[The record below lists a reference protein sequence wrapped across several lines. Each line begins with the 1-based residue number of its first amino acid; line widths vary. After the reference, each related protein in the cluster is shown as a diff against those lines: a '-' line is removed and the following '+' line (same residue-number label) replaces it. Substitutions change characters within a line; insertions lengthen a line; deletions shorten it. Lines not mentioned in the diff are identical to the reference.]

1 MLHFARMGSPTNC
14 LRIGSVDNSGGDDS
28 RRTAKRFVVKQADA
42 CRDSEAIMP
51 AGVSNSWI
59 RFRLGLLGMVAC
71 VLAGGFYVQAETL
84 SGTVVDPQ
92 QLVVVGAKVSLVC
105 GNHID
110 TRKTDGDGYFTFTQ
124 QAFPEGCR
132 IRTVYH
138 GFEALELPI
147 GQKRTLTLQL
157 RLAEQ
162 KQTVAV
168 SADRLSPAPLE
179 SVSLSDNELREISN
193 NSEDLIAYAKQLAGI
208 YSGSDSL
215 YVDGLPADHPP
226 PADRI
231 AAITI
236 NADPFS
242 AEYADGGN
250 NHIDIT
256 TKQAER
262 TFRVTS
268 LGLSLGTKA
277 PDGLNPSLSTT
288 SNTATFGITGPVPYL
303 PVAFT
308 ANAHYTDA
316 QGEQP
321 IEAVFPS
328 VPGTSISSV
337 DAASIANTNASYG
350 LGVDY
355 SSQET
360 LRVNGS
366 LYVATASRANMGVGG
381 ISLPEAGVNQDSL
394 GQEFRTT
401 FTKTGEHFESH
412 GGISADWFN
421 SDLNANSSGLGVS
434 VSGAFNAG
442 GADINKENA
451 QWSRWTLKDVLQ
463 FNWKNHLWSFGATVT
478 RRGDEEN
485 IIPNP
490 HGHIYFDNSADYV
503 LSATTGADN
512 GTGVITQGQGK
523 VEYASYAA
531 APFLEAELLRWQR
544 LVLRGGVRAD
554 VQTAGGVLFS
564 PRLSAVSNVHGFVV
578 RAGSGMFVKN
588 WTNDIFL
595 KVLENDGNH
604 LETYLITNA
613 SLADLEAGT
622 ATLQSEI
629 VSRIM
634 PNLSPT
640 RNWISKISLE
650 RPFKSFVPGVEYT
663 WTDGTHLLG
672 SQRLSSATGWTDWL
686 ESNRAQQKH
695 QIHVRA
701 QYKVKGQSFTAHYE
715 WIHSR
720 DDTDG
725 PFSFPAVQNDIRGEW
740 GPSSGIAAHNL
751 SLVANSRFGK
761 ALSFTLVDNWH
772 SPQPLNITSGL
783 DPEDNGLYTDRAG
796 LPRNSGRGAY
806 YNSMELFAHRRFAL
820 PKVFMRPRQETYL
833 DCNVQVLN
841 LLGNKD
847 YSSFGGVLGSPLFEQ
862 PLAAA
867 PGRSFR
873 FSFGFSR

>member
-1 MLHFARMGSPTNC
+1 
-14 LRIGSVDNSGGDDS
+14 
-28 RRTAKRFVVKQADA
+28 
-42 CRDSEAIMP
+42 MP
-51 AGVSNSWI
+51 AGVSNSLT
-59 RFRLGLLGMVAC
+59 RSELGLLGVVAF
-71 VLAGGFYVQAETL
+71 VLACGFYARADTL

-92 QLVVVGAKVSLVC
+92 QLVVAGAKVSLVC

-110 TRKTDGDGYFTFTQ
+110 SRKTDGEGFFTFTRQ
-124 QAFPEGCR
+124 TFPESCS
-132 IRTVYH
+132 IRAVYPS
-138 GFEALELPI
+138 FDAIELPV

-168 SADRLSPAPLE
+168 SADKLSPAPLE
-179 SVSLSDNELREISN
+179 SVSLTEDQLREISN
-193 NSEDLIAYAKQLAGI
+193 NSEDLITYAKQLAGI

-268 LGLSLGTKA
+268 LGASLGTKA
-277 PDGLNPSLSTT
+277 SDGLNPALSTT
-288 SNTATFGITGPVPYL
+288 SNTATLGLAGPVPYL

-308 ANAHYTDA
+308 ADVHYNDKE
-316 QGEQP
+316 GEEP
-321 IEAVFPS
+321 IEAVVPS
-328 VPGTSISSV
+328 LPGSSISSV
-337 DAASIANTNASYG
+337 DAASMAATNASYG

-355 SSQET
+355 SKQET
-360 LRVNGS
+360 LRTNAS
-366 LYVATASRANMGVGG
+366 LYVTTATHKNMEAGG
-381 ISLPEAGVNQDSL
+381 ITLPEAGVNQDSS

-401 FTKTGEHFESH
+401 FTKTGQHLVSH

-421 SDLNANSSGLGVS
+421 SDLNANSSALGVS
-434 VSGAFNAG
+434 VLGAFNAG

-451 QWSRWTLKDVLQ
+451 QWSRWTVKDVFQ
-463 FNWKNHLWSFGATVT
+463 FNWKNHLWSFGATIT
-478 RRGDEEN
+478 RRADEEN

-490 HGHIYFDNSADYV
+490 NGHIYFDNSGDYV
-503 LSATTGADN
+503 LSATTGTNN
-512 GTGVITQGQGK
+512 GTGIIMRGQGK

-531 APFLEAELLRWQR
+531 APFLEVELLRSPR
-544 LVLRGGVRAD
+544 LVVRGGVRAD
-554 VQTAGGVLFS
+554 AQTAGGILIS
-564 PRLSAVSNVHGFVV
+564 PRLSAVTNLHGFVL
-578 RAGSGMFVKN
+578 RTGSGMFVRN
-588 WTNDIFL
+588 WTNDVFL
-595 KVLENDGNH
+595 KVMENNGSH
-604 LETYLITNA
+604 LEQYLITNA

-629 VSRIM
+629 VSKLT
-634 PNLSPT
+634 NLTPT
-640 RNWISKISLE
+640 RNWISKVSLE
-650 RPFKSFVPGVEYT
+650 HSFKGFLPGVEYT

-672 SQRLSSATGWTDWL
+672 SQRLSSATATGWTDWL

-701 QYKVKGQSFTAHYE
+701 QYKIKGQTFTTHYE

-740 GPSSGIAAHNL
+740 GPSSGIAVHNL
-751 SLVANSRFGK
+751 TFVANSKFGK
-761 ALSFTLVDNWH
+761 TLSLTVVESWH
-772 SPQPLNITSGL
+772 SPLPLNITSGL
-783 DPEDNGLYTDRAG
+783 DPEDNGLYNDRAG
-796 LPRNSGRGAY
+796 LPRNSGHASG
-806 YNSMELFAHRRFAL
+806 YNSMELFLHRRFAVPEFL
-820 PKVFMRPRQETYL
+820 IGPRLKTYL
-833 DCNVQVLN
+833 DFNLQVLN

-847 YSSFGGVLGSPLFEQ
+847 YSSFGSVIGSPLFEQ

-873 FSFGFSR
+873 FSFGFSH

>member
-1 MLHFARMGSPTNC
+1 MPAG
-14 LRIGSVDNSGGDDS
+14 IVG
-28 RRTAKRFVVKQADA
+28 
-42 CRDSEAIMP
+42 AIMP
-51 AGVSNSWI
+51 AGVSNSLI
-59 RFRLGLLGMVAC
+59 RSELGLLVVAF
-71 VLAGGFYVQAETL
+71 VLACGFYARADTL

-105 GNHID
+105 GNHVD
-110 TRKTDGDGYFTFTQ
+110 TRKTDGGGFFSFTR
-124 QAFPEGCR
+124 QAFPESCS
-132 IRTVYH
+132 IRAVYPS
-138 GFEALELPI
+138 FDAVELPV
-147 GQKRTLTLQL
+147 GQKRTLRLQL

-162 KQTVAV
+162 KQAVAV
-168 SADRLSPAPLE
+168 SADKLSPAPLE
-179 SVSLSDNELREISN
+179 SVSLSEDQLREISN
-193 NSEDLIAYAKQLAGI
+193 NSEDLITYAKQLAGI

-231 AAITI
+231 ATITV

-268 LGLSLGTKA
+268 LGLSLGTKE

-288 SNTATFGITGPVPYL
+288 SNTATLGIAGPVPYL

-308 ANAHYTDA
+308 TNAHYTDA

-321 IEAVFPS
+321 IEAVVPS

-337 DAASIANTNASYG
+337 EAASIANTNASYG
-350 LGVDY
+350 IGVDY
-355 SSQET
+355 SRQET
-360 LRVNGS
+360 LRVNAS
-366 LYVATASRANMGVGG
+366 LYVATARRANMEVGG

-434 VSGAFNAG
+434 ASGAFNEG
-442 GADINKENA
+442 GADINKENG

-503 LSATTGADN
+503 LSVTTGADN
-512 GTGVITQGQGK
+512 GTGVITQGHGK

-531 APFLEAELLRWQR
+531 APFLEAELLRQPR
-544 LVLRGGVRAD
+544 LVVRGGVRAD

-564 PRLSAVSNVHGFVV
+564 PRLSAVSNLHGFVV

-629 VSRIM
+629 VSGIM

-650 RPFKSFVPGVEYT
+650 HPFKSFVPGLEYT

-672 SQRLSSATGWTDWL
+672 SQRLSSSTGWTDWL
-686 ESNRAQQKH
+686 ESNRTQQKH

-701 QYKVKGQSFTAHYE
+701 QYKIKRQTFTAHYE

-725 PFSFPAVQNDIRGEW
+725 PFSFPAVQDEIRGEW
-740 GPSSGIAAHNL
+740 GRSSGIAAHNFTF
-751 SLVANSRFGK
+751 VANSKFGK
-761 ALSFTLVDNWH
+761 ALSLTLVENWH
-772 SPQPLNITSGL
+772 SPLPLNITSGL
-783 DPEDNGLYTDRAG
+783 DPDDNGLYTNRDG
-796 LPRNSGRGAY
+796 LPRNSGHGSD
-806 YNSMELFAHRRFAL
+806 YNSTELFLHHRFAAPEFL
-820 PKVFMRPRQETYL
+820 LGPKLKTYL
-833 DCNVQVLN
+833 DFNLQVLN

-847 YSSFGGVLGSPLFEQ
+847 YSSFGSVIGSPLFEQ

-873 FSFGFSR
+873 FSFGFSH